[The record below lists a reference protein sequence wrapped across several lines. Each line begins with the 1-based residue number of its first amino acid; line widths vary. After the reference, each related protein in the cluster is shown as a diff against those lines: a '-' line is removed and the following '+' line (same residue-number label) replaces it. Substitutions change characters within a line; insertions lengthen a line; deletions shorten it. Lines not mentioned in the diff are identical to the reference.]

1 MKDWKSGGAVA
12 ERSGAMQAK
21 AGTLKDSVLDCPKT
35 KHAKVA
41 PSNENFDK
49 TQQLHK
55 KIGQSKMAPIKN
67 LHFSP
72 KNTAISKKIFKIA
85 VKTTRHSK

>member
-1 MKDWKSGGAVA
+1 LECQKIK
-12 ERSGAMQAK
+12 QAK
-21 AGTLKDSVLDCPKT
+21 VEQ
-35 KHAKVA
+35 
-41 PSNENFDK
+41 SNENFDK

-55 KIGQSKMAPIKN
+55 KIGQSKMATIKN

-85 VKTTRHSK
+85 VKITRHSK